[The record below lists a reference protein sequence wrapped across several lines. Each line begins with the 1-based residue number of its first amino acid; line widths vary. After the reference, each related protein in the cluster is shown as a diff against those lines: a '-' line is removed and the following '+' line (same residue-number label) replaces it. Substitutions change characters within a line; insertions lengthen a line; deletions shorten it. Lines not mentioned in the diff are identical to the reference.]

1 MFRNEIGHCYNGNFC
16 KQKLNDLNLDKEQTF
31 FLDIYGQLNS
41 YNDKNTKLADI
52 PKENIG
58 IQLKMILNVSDKERI
73 KKLIIPLLRN
83 YLEEEYEN
91 HKTLL
96 RKAISYVDKVL
107 YFDQIVNF

>member
-1 MFRNEIGHCYNGNFC
+1 MGKTYLLQRLKSDENF
-16 KQKLNDLNLDKEQTF
+16 KEEKLTGSELELKKKYLDL
-31 FLDIYGQLNS
+31 
-41 YNDKNTKLADI
+41 YNDKNTKLSDI
-52 PKENIG
+52 TKENIE

-107 YFDQIVNF
+107 YLDQIVNF